1 MREEV
6 GEVVHQG
13 QYSLRACQVL
23 EEGEDLAGEV
33 QIRLPVVVALAAL
46 EAAVAYCLEAAFQD
60 GVNLEEVVALVAC
73 QAVLVGEV
81 EVDHGAFHLF
91 LLVPMLIMV

>member
-1 MREEV
+1 MTV
-6 GEVVHQG
+6 AVVAHQG
-13 QYSLRACQVL
+13 QYSWRAYQVL

-91 LLVPMLIMV
+91 LLVLMLIMV